1 MSESASSIDQ
11 EATRLAQAA
20 ADKKAHEA
28 AVEKA
33 KAEGGGEA
41 PAEEAKP
48 AATRTPA
55 TPK

>member
-1 MSESASSIDQ
+1 MSDSASSIDQ
-11 EATRLAQAA
+11 ETTRLAQAA